1 MLENSQ
7 FMRNI
12 YKENRDLFEYI
23 SASVGE
29 NITDNVKLDYIFDTL
44 LIESIYGMELPQW
57 TKKAFPGIIL

>member
-57 TKKAFPGIIL
+57 TKKVFPGIIL